1 YRLVLA
7 DRQPRAEPLALPGVT
22 GRNKQPDLARRFRR
36 QVPDDTPAFVPR
48 ERDGL
53 ALFVADPAPGGWLAF
68 YKGRC
73 GGLGDVCAYRAALF
87 DTTGATAWALD
98 LNVFFS
104 LDRHVEV
111 QDVRLHAGKLYF
123 NEACQSY
130 AREAGGN
137 ARRSCASTRRRARST
152 GARRRSRRTTCSSCT
167 TPTSSPATASPT
179 SPTRSIWSTRPP
191 APSPSAL
198 ALIRHT

>member
-130 AREAGGN
+130 AREAGGQ
-137 ARRSCASTRRRARST
+137 
-152 GARRRSRRTTCSSCT
+152 CSSLLRVDPAQGT
-167 TPTSSPATASPT
+167 VDWRTPPLTS
-179 SPTRSIWSTRPP
+179 
-191 APSPSAL
+191 
-198 ALIRHT
+198 